1 MTKKR
6 IGTIYGSP
14 IIEGDKNLKTSNEIH
29 VSELGGGGEGNNN
42 GIEDVRYYLMSTFQ
56 EEKELAEIMC
66 QGLKYAISVNDPYPI
81 RGCFEATLVSIDP
94 ASVMAVAIDFNYSF
108 DLQLIGGYFRGTLN
122 ELITFLYEN
131 GMEDAL
137 LIYSIPTITKE
148 EFYAL
153 SKVEPINK

>member
-29 VSELGGGGEGNNN
+29 VSELGGGEGNTS
-42 GIEDVRYYLMSTFQ
+42 GIEDVRYYLMSTLQ
-56 EEKELAEIMC
+56 ERKDLAEIMC

-81 RGCFEATLVSIDP
+81 KGCFQATLESVDP
-94 ASVMAVAIDFNYSF
+94 ALVKAVAIDFNYSF
-108 DLQLIGGYFRGTLN
+108 DILLIGGYFRGTLN
-122 ELITFLYEN
+122 DLITFFYEN
-131 GMEDAL
+131 GEADAL
-137 LIYSIPTITKE
+137 KIYSIPTITKE

-153 SKVEPINK
+153 SQVEPINK